1 MKPLRIYFYEEGI
14 IRIATQNFSL
24 NITSIK
30 DRFVHLTNVGINNQ
44 NTNFIRPNSSND
56 KNANIWSISMYKD
69 FLKSFNVNWHTIREK
84 IKDIIIKSI
93 QCIYQELVK
102 ENEVKKVNDLSFYNL
117 FGYDI
122 LIDDKYSPHLIEINK
137 NPSMNINGVLVN
149 KIKTKL
155 FIDTINLIGIVP
167 YSRKTKKPLNVV
179 NNVTYNNIENNVN
192 IALCE
197 LKSPRGNYELIFPL
211 KGNINKYKKYFKTI
225 SKENSIFWDKIRSS
239 F

>member
-1 MKPLRIYFYEEGI
+1 MKMKLKKLMSLVFTIY
-14 IRIATQNFSL
+14 
-24 NITSIK
+24 
-30 DRFVHLTNVGINNQ
+30 
-44 NTNFIRPNSSND
+44 
-56 KNANIWSISMYKD
+56 
-69 FLKSFNVNWHTIREK
+69 
-84 IKDIIIKSI
+84 
-93 QCIYQELVK
+93 
-102 ENEVKKVNDLSFYNL
+102 

-137 NPSMNINGVLVN
+137 NPSMDINGVLVN

-211 KGNINKYKKYFKTI
+211 KENINKYKKYFKTI

>member
-1 MKPLRIYFYEEGI
+1 M
-14 IRIATQNFSL
+14 
-24 NITSIK
+24 
-30 DRFVHLTNVGINNQ
+30 D
-44 NTNFIRPNSSND
+44 
-56 KNANIWSISMYKD
+56 
-69 FLKSFNVNWHTIREK
+69 
-84 IKDIIIKSI
+84 
-93 QCIYQELVK
+93 
-102 ENEVKKVNDLSFYNL
+102 
-117 FGYDI
+117 
-122 LIDDKYSPHLIEINK
+122 
-137 NPSMNINGVLVN
+137 INGVLVN

-179 NNVTYNNIENNVN
+179 NNVPYNNIENNVN

-211 KGNINKYKKYFKTI
+211 KENINKYKKYFKTI